1 MTRFRTMTS
10 PVGPLLL
17 ESDGEGLTAVRYLAG
32 RGAPGYEG
40 NAAHA
45 TSDDDAVL
53 DSAVHQLEEYFVG
66 ARTAFDLPL
75 RSADTGFHGAVWA
88 ALSAI
93 PYGQTWSYREV
104 AVQIGRPTAARA
116 VGAACGRNPLTI
128 VVPCHRVVGAD
139 RSLTGY
145 GGGVEA
151 KRALLALEARTL
163 ARHDVSVRTLTA
175 LPA

>member
-1 MTRFRTMTS
+1 MTRFRSMTS

-17 ESDGEGLTAVRYLAG
+17 ESDGEALTAVRYVAG
-32 RGAPGYEG
+32 GSNGAQG
-40 NAAHA
+40 NLLGA
-45 TSDDDAVL
+45 TSDDDAIL
-53 DSAVHQLEEYFVG
+53 DSAVQQLEEYFAG

-75 RSADTGFHGAVWA
+75 PSAGTGFYGAVWA

-93 PYGQTWSYREV
+93 PYGQTWSYRDV
-104 AVQIGRPTAARA
+104 AVQVGRPTAARA

-163 ARHDVSVRTLTA
+163 ARHDASVRTLTA
-175 LPA
+175 MRA